1 MPYIA
6 INVST
11 HPLVGIWKIEEEESF
26 FEDKIDFQ
34 PKATNPNKRIQ
45 QYASRFILDK
55 LCPGFPLDQVVINDS
70 GKPNLLAPPIQFNV
84 SHTNE
89 YAAAIVCNEKQV
101 GIDIEKIDARVCRV
115 MKKFLHT
122 NELQAIEALSETE
135 KISMLTL
142 YWSIK
147 ETVYKWWGLGAVDF
161 AEHIQ
166 IQSTPLTNNGTMDVI
181 FRRETNMLLKVSCVE
196 IEGHWLT
203 YLAH

>member
-6 INVST
+6 INEST
-11 HPLVGIWKIEEEESF
+11 HPLIGIWKIEEEESF
-26 FEDKIDFQ
+26 FEGKIDFQ
-34 PKATNPNKRIQ
+34 PKATNSSKRIQ

-55 LCPGFPLDQVVINDS
+55 LSPGFPLNKIIINDS
-70 GKPNLLAPPIQFNV
+70 GKPNLIGSTVQFNV

-101 GIDIEKIDARVCRV
+101 GIDIEKIDVRVCRV
-115 MKKFLHT
+115 MKKFLNTH
-122 NELQAIEALSETE
+122 ELQAVAPLGEVE

-142 YWSIK
+142 FWSIK

-166 IQSTPLTNNGTMDVI
+166 IQSSHLTDKGTMEVI
-181 FRRETNMLLKVSCVE
+181 FMREKNLLLKVSCVE

>member
-6 INVST
+6 ISEIDQ
-11 HPLVGIWKIEEEESF
+11 PLVGIWKIEEEESF
-26 FEDKIDFQ
+26 FEGKIDYQ
-34 PKATNPNKRIQ
+34 PKAANSSKRIQ

-55 LCPGFPLDQVVINDS
+55 LSPGFPLNQIIIGDS
-70 GKPNLLAPPIQFNV
+70 GKPNLVGSQVHFNL

-101 GIDIEKIDARVCRV
+101 GIDIEKIDVRVCRV
-115 MKKFLHT
+115 MKKFLNT
-122 NELQAIEALSETE
+122 NELQAIEALNEIE

-147 ETVYKWWGLGAVDF
+147 ETVYKWWGLGAIDF
-161 AEHIQ
+161 AEHIL
-166 IQSTPLTNNGTMDVI
+166 IQSSHLTDKGTMKVI
-181 FRRETNMLLKVSCVE
+181 FKREKNMLLKVSCVE

-203 YLAH
+203 YLAN

>member
-6 INVST
+6 INENT

-26 FEDKIDFQ
+26 FEGKIDFQ
-34 PKATNPNKRIQ
+34 PKATNSSKRIQ
-45 QYASRFILDK
+45 QYASRFILEK
-55 LCPGFPLDQVVINDS
+55 LSPDFPLNQILINDS
-70 GKPNLLAPPIQFNV
+70 GKPNLIGSQVQFNV

-101 GIDIEKIDARVCRV
+101 GIDVEKIDARVCRV
-115 MKKFLHT
+115 MKKFLNT
-122 NELQAIEALSETE
+122 NELQAIEVLSEIE

-142 YWSIK
+142 FWSIK

-161 AEHIQ
+161 ADHIR
-166 IQSTPLTNNGTMDVI
+166 IQSTHLSNEGTIEVMFIRDI
-181 FRRETNMLLKVSCVE
+181 STLLKVSCKE

>member
-6 INVST
+6 INEIN

-26 FEDKIDFQ
+26 FEGKIDFQ
-34 PKATNPNKRIQ
+34 PKATNSSKRIQ

-55 LCPGFPLDQVVINDS
+55 LSPGFPLNKIFINDS
-70 GKPNLLAPPIQFNV
+70 GKPNLIGSQVQFNV

-115 MKKFLHT
+115 MKKFLNT
-122 NELQAIEALSETE
+122 NELQAIEALSEIE

-142 YWSIK
+142 FWSIK
-147 ETVYKWWGLGAVDF
+147 ETVYKWWGLGSVDF
-161 AEHIQ
+161 AEHIH
-166 IQSTPLTNNGTMDVI
+166 IKSTPLTNKGTIDVI
-181 FRRETNMLLKVSCVE
+181 FKREKNMLLKVSCVE

-203 YLAH
+203 YLSH